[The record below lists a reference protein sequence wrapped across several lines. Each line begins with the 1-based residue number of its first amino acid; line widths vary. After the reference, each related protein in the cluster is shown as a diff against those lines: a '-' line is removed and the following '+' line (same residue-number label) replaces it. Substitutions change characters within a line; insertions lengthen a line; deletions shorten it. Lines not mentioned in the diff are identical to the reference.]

1 MAIVEKLKTGELARL
16 VPTLPDSKKEERAT
30 SVLLSIFRVVPSFA
44 KDVLELTGASVGAR
58 ARVECYTEVTFK
70 GDALKG
76 IRPDGLI
83 VVYSGKKEWSA
94 LVESKIGNAGLKP
107 EQVESYA
114 QAVKQLGADAFVTI
128 SNEFAALPTH
138 HPVEINK
145 ALAKKVNIFHFS
157 WLSLICKAILLSENK
172 VVDDP
177 EQAYLLAEM
186 IRYFNSPNSGVSAF
200 TRMGPGWR
208 EVCDR
213 VQQGAPLQGIQ
224 QDVENAIGSWLQLM
238 KFLSLRLSIATASA
252 VQLVV
257 QRRFQDDAPA
267 QQQELI
273 LNLTKSNCL
282 DASLTVPNAAA
293 PLDVSADF
301 ARRVLSVSMKLQ
313 SPQDIK
319 RPTAAINWL
328 TRQLKDVKDKASVTV
343 RVHWPKRIAMTVA
356 SLELAHDKPELL
368 IPENCK
374 EIPKELEV
382 VIVVDLAG
390 KFRGSQTF
398 VDESENGLKFF
409 YKTIGQKLTKW
420 QPKAPEIKK
429 KERERSSINVTSGAF
444 SEEADRLEL
453 TRDSDEDVSSEDIKV
468 VVPPQVAEDSA
479 DESVA

>member
-1 MAIVEKLKTGELARL
+1 MTIVEKLKTGELARL

-30 SVLLSIFRVVPSFA
+30 SVLLSIFRVVPGFA
-44 KDVLELTGASVGAR
+44 KEVLQQTGASVGAR
-58 ARVECYTEVTFK
+58 ARIECYTEVTFK
-70 GDALKG
+70 SDSLKG

-83 VVYSGKKEWSA
+83 VVHTGKKEWSA
-94 LVESKIGNAGLKP
+94 LVESKIGSAALKP

-114 QAVKQLGADAFVTI
+114 SAVKELGVDALLTI
-128 SNEFAALPTH
+128 SNDFAALPTH
-138 HPVEINK
+138 HPVEISK
-145 ALAKKVNIFHFS
+145 SLAKKVNIFHFS

-186 IRYFNSPNSGVSAF
+186 IRYFNSSNSGVSAF

-213 VQQGAPLQGIQ
+213 VQQGAPLQGVS

-257 QRRFQDDAPA
+257 QRRFQDDARA

-273 LNLTKSNCL
+273 QNLIKTNCL
-282 DASLTVPNAAA
+282 EASLTVPNAAA
-293 PLDVSADF
+293 PIDVSADF

-328 TRQLKDVKDKASVTV
+328 TRQLKDVKNKAAVTI

-356 SLELAHDKPELL
+356 SLEVADDKPEML
-368 IPENCK
+368 IPEKCK
-374 EIPKELEV
+374 DIPKELEV

-398 VDESENGLKFF
+398 VDESEHDLKFF

-429 KERERSSINVTSGAF
+429 KDRERSSQNVSAGSF
-444 SEEADRLEL
+444 SEESDRLEL
-453 TRDSDEDVSSEDIKV
+453 AGDLDNELSAGDIKIV
-468 VVPPQVAEDSA
+468 VHSEHNHDNA
-479 DESVA
+479 D